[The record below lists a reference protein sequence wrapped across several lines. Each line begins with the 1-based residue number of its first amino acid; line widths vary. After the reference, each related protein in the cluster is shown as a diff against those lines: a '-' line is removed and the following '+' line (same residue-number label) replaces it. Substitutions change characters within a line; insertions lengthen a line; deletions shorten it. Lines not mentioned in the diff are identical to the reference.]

1 MSEIAEKIKNDLSQ
15 LSARER
21 AELAHYLIQ
30 SLDDDVDDDAEA
42 AWDVELARRAEE
54 IDNGTAI
61 GEPAAKVFADLR
73 RKYS

>member
-61 GEPAAKVFADLR
+61 GEPAATVFAELR